1 MASYSQRDQQM
12 LTEAYTVQLL
22 KESIPDMSL
31 SQVHAN
37 LNLMSESELE
47 YVNTVIERLNEAF
60 FGNIGAGLKGVAKGI
75 GQTAGNVGRSVAQT
89 ASNVGSNVAQ
99 TAKNV
104 GSNVAGVARGVGQAG
119 AQVAQNASDMYT
131 TGRDASKQSDILTQ
145 ATKSIEELASY
156 LRQAE
161 ESNLIGV
168 ARGQTMNMSLSNII
182 KKLEAAQQKAGS
194 NAQASQSGGL
204 GAGMRQAYQQG
215 RQG

>member
-12 LTEAYTVQLL
+12 LTEAYTLQLL
-22 KESIPDMSL
+22 KESIPDMTL

-47 YVNTVIERLNEAF
+47 YVNTVMGRLNEGF
-60 FGNIGAGLKGVAKGI
+60 FGNVKAGLKGVAKGV
-75 GQTAGNVGRSVAQT
+75 GQTAGNVASNVAQT

-99 TAKNV
+99 TARNV

-131 TGRDASKQSDILTQ
+131 TGRDASKQTDILAQ
-145 ATKSIEELASY
+145 ATKSIEELSSY

-161 ESNLIGV
+161 ESGLIGV
-168 ARGQTMNMSLSNII
+168 ARGQTMNMSLNNII
-182 KKLEAAQQKAGS
+182 TKLEKAQQQAGS

-204 GAGMRQAYQQG
+204 GAGIGQAYQQG